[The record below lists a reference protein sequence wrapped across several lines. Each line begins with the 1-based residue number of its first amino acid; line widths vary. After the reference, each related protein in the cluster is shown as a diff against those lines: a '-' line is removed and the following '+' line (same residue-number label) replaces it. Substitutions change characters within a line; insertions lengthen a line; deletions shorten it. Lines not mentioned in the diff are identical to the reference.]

1 MLDINHCESE
11 ELHLMCILPHSFHE
25 LVIVLLARFL
35 RNTIL
40 HCAALNWLTNSSKF
54 EQAKEVCACNTS
66 KLFHMEIKE
75 GGESYIC
82 TFAKQARA
90 VDISMTG
97 HFNEQVNQRPIDFTC
112 QAPYP
117 II

>member
-1 MLDINHCESE
+1 
-11 ELHLMCILPHSFHE
+11 MCILPHSFHE
-25 LVIVLLARFL
+25 LVVVLLACFL

-40 HCAALNWLTNSSKF
+40 HCSALNWLTDSSKF

-66 KLFHMEIKE
+66 KLLHMEFKE
-75 GGESYIC
+75 GGEGYTY

-97 HFNEQVNQRPIDFTC
+97 HFNKQINQRPIDFTC

>member
-11 ELHLMCILPHSFHE
+11 ELHLMCILLHSFHE
-25 LVIVLLARFL
+25 LVVVLLARFL

-40 HCAALNWLTNSSKF
+40 LCAALNWLTNSSKF
-54 EQAKEVCACNTS
+54 EQAKEVCACNTN
-66 KLFHMEIKE
+66 KLLPMEIKE
-75 GGESYIC
+75 GGESYTY

-90 VDISMTG
+90 ADISMTG
-97 HFNEQVNQRPIDFTC
+97 HFNKQVNQRPIDFTC